1 MKNENNYICCKN
13 YGYKK
18 IYSSN
23 EYEWR
28 ICEKCDLIY
37 LLSHDRR
44 LDKVKEI
51 QFNEFEEPRE
61 SAKFE
66 FLSVLKILKRYSN
79 FSHLTFFDF
88 GCADGSYLKIAEK
101 YFKKVQGMEP
111 NIFLK
116 NRAKKKK
123 LEIIDDNF
131 LDNKG
136 FSYDVIFTRNTF
148 EYVTGFSATLNKLM
162 NKLNDNGYFVWRD
175 KFYDY
180 YPKNYSNINDCDG
193 FNSLPTINAIKH
205 HLSVNKVEILVSRF
219 YFDKSFLIIGQKKN
233 KLKTAYKKK
242 LNINKMFYNNYI
254 VCSIIFYLTSKIQ
267 IIYLLIRKLKHFFL
281 KY

>member
-1 MKNENNYICCKN
+1 MEIENNYICCKN

-18 IYSSN
+18 IFSSN

-37 LLSHDRR
+37 LLSLSER
-44 LDKVKEI
+44 LDKIKEV
-51 QFNEFEEPRE
+51 QFDEFEEALK

-66 FLSVLKILKRYSN
+66 FLSILKILKKYSN
-79 FSHLTFFDF
+79 LSHLTFFDF
-88 GCADGSYLKIAEK
+88 GCGEGSYLKIAEEH
-101 YFKKVQGMEP
+101 FKKVQGMEP
-111 NIFLK
+111 NTFLK
-116 NRAKKKK
+116 NRTKKKG

-136 FSYDVIFTRNTF
+136 FHYDVIFTRNTF

-180 YPKNYSNINDCDG
+180 YPKNYSDIDFSDG
-193 FNSLPTINAIKH
+193 FNSLPTKNSIKY
-205 HLSVNKVEILVSRF
+205 HLSINQIEILESRF
-219 YFDKSFLIIGQKKN
+219 YFDKSFLIIGQKKKN
-233 KLKTAYKKK
+233 LKNTYKKK
-242 LNINKMFYNNYI
+242 LNINKIFYNNYV
-254 VCSIIFYLTSKIQ
+254 VCNVIFYVTEKIQ
-267 IIYLLIRKLKHFFL
+267 TIYLLTRKLKYFFL
-281 KY
+281 KN